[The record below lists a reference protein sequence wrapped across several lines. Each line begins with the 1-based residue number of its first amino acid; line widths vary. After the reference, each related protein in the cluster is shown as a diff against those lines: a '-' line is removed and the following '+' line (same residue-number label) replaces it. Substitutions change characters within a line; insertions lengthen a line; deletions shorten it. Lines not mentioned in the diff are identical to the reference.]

1 MKKILVLASL
11 LVSLSFGL
19 DEFNHFYTLRFLD
32 LVKAGKLPLG
42 KPCKKVQDKVDG
54 CFVMTER
61 KDGGIDQVV
70 VYHKKKILSFHR
82 IFKTPYSPLET
93 EWIFCARENDSVED
107 TKMKCAYRAGDNMA
121 GEREGKEIEGDAKE
135 LIKKYV
141 KQ

>member
-19 DEFNHFYTLRFLD
+19 DEFNHFYTLSFLNM
-32 LVKAGKLPLG
+32 LKAGELTIG

-54 CFVMTER
+54 CFVITER

-70 VYHKKKILSFHR
+70 VYYQKKIFSFHR

-93 EWIFCARENDSVED
+93 EWIGCARENGIED
-107 TKMKCAYRAGDNMA
+107 TNMLCMHRAGDNMA
-121 GEREGKEIEGDAKE
+121 GQREGTIFTGEAKE

-141 KQ
+141 K

>member
-19 DEFNHFYTLRFLD
+19 DEFNHFYTLSFLNM
-32 LVKAGKLPLG
+32 LKAGELVLPKL
-42 KPCKKVQDKVDG
+42 CEKVQDKVDG
-54 CFVMTER
+54 CTVMTER
-61 KDGGIDQVV
+61 KDGGIDQIV
-70 VYHKKKILSFHR
+70 VYHKKKILIFHR

-93 EWIFCARENDSVED
+93 EWIMCMRENGSVED

-121 GEREGKEIEGDAKE
+121 GEREGKKIEGDAKE